1 MIKRVFWMSIGV
13 AIGVIAVRRANEA
26 KASLKQAGINR
37 AVDSAAGAVQSF
49 AEALREGMSQREGD
63 LRAALGLDNTDNAA
77 EAMRSARR

>member
-1 MIKRVFWMSIGV
+1 MKRVFWMSIGV

>member
-1 MIKRVFWMSIGV
+1 MKRVFWMSIGV

-26 KASLKQAGINR
+26 KSSLKQAGINR